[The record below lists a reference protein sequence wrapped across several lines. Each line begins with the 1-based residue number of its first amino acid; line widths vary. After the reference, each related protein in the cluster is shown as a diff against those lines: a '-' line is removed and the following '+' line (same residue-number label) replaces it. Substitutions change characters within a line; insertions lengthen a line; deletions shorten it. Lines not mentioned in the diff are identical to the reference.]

1 MQRDMSAV
9 HTRIA
14 EIQPY
19 LTLDGSEIRELM
31 HPDRQGVRNQSL
43 AEATVPPGGATRL
56 HRHLVAEE
64 IYHVTAGQGR
74 MTLGEAQ
81 LDILAGDT
89 VLIPPGTPHRIQNT
103 GESALRI
110 LCCCSPAY
118 RHEDTELLEI
128 SDVRQS
134 TNAAAL
140 L

>member
-1 MQRDMSAV
+1 MSTV

-14 EIQPY
+14 EIQRY

-31 HPDRQGVRNQSL
+31 HPDRQGARNQSL
-43 AEATVPPGGATRL
+43 AEAILPPGAATRL
-56 HRHLVAEE
+56 HLHHVAEE

-74 MTLGEAQ
+74 MTLGEAR
-81 LDILAGDT
+81 LDVFAGDT

-103 GESALRI
+103 GESTLRI

-128 SDVRQS
+128 SDARQS